1 VVTTLWVNANT
12 GERLD
17 RAALETLRQKA
28 HRAYEANTHIFEDE
42 MDALSA
48 FGVMPADEFQRL
60 AALAR
65 PTLAVA

>member
-1 VVTTLWVNANT
+1 VVKTQWVNVIT

-17 RAALETLRQKA
+17 RASLAVLRHKA

-48 FGVMPADEFQRL
+48 FGVMPADEFEH
-60 AALAR
+60 
-65 PTLAVA
+65 PTLALAVA

>member
-1 VVTTLWVNANT
+1 MVKTQWVNVIT

-17 RAALETLRQKA
+17 RASLAVLRHKA

-48 FGVMPADEFQRL
+48 FGVVPANEFEHATL
-60 AALAR
+60 A
-65 PTLAVA
+65 LAVA